1 MEKIEKQ
8 HERADERLT
17 ILVLAHP
24 RRELSTKRLSEM
36 SGASQRKVQVVIKEF
51 RDNGYSSLYPSE
63 IVEEDRMINDRLV
76 GVTRYSR
83 S

>member
-1 MEKIEKQ
+1 MENIGKQ

-24 RRELSTKRLSEM
+24 RRKLSTKQLAEI

-51 RDNGYSSLYPSE
+51 KDNGYSSLYPSE
-63 IVEEDRMINDRLV
+63 IVEEDRMIEGRLV
-76 GVTRYSR
+76 GVTRYCR